1 MDHEPRRKPNLVVAA
16 LGRVVVL
23 LSLAFTL
30 ASVHAAQPWRLQEH
44 LGLPE
49 WLRIDGNT
57 RVFYE
62 TMDDQFRVGGIGGD
76 QLLTWRTMVKMTASA
91 KNGYSLTGEL
101 VDVRGALADTGTP
114 LGTDDINTLEP
125 LQAYLGW
132 QGKLGSGDELDIR
145 FGRQTMNL
153 GARRFSARNIFRS
166 TINAFNGLRVR
177 WERPEKISLNAFYFL
192 PQQRRPTSPA
202 SLLANRAALD
212 DENFNLQFWGVH
224 NEFHNVW
231 RGINLELQFYGLNE
245 EDTPSRA
252 TRNRSL
258 YTPAIRFSRKPG
270 VERVDLDLESAIQIG
285 ESRATGAAGDT
296 TDLNHLAHRH
306 TLETGYTM
314 DIPWNPRLALQYEYA
329 SGDDNAGDGDNNRF
343 DTLFGVRRP
352 GHGPTGIWGAFAH
365 INVNSPGYRVTAKP
379 RKDIQLM
386 WSHRWYWLASDTDA
400 WVPQG
405 VLDPAGTSGRFI
417 GHQMETRIR
426 WDAVP
431 GNVRFETGGAH
442 LFAGNFL
449 RRAPNAN
456 GQRDSTYG
464 YFQVELTF

>member
-1 MDHEPRRKPNLVVAA
+1 MDHGLRRKPNRLVGA
-16 LGRVVVL
+16 LWRVIVFL
-23 LSLAFTL
+23 GLAPTFTC
-30 ASVHAAQPWRLQEH
+30 SQAAQPWRLQDH

-49 WLRIDGNT
+49 WLQVSGNT

-62 TMDDQFRVGGIGGD
+62 TMDDQFRVGGVGGD
-76 QLLTWRTMVKMTASA
+76 QLLTWRTMLKMTASR
-91 KNGYSLTGEL
+91 NGYSITGEL

-132 QGKLGSGDELDIR
+132 NGESATGDKLDLR

-153 GARRFSARNIFRS
+153 GARRFLARNVFRS
-166 TINAFNGLRVR
+166 TLNAFNGVRLR
-177 WERPEKISLNAFYFL
+177 WERPERMTLNAFYFL
-192 PQQRRPTSPA
+192 PQQRRPSTPA
-202 SLLANRAALD
+202 SLLANDAALD
-212 DENFNLQFWGVH
+212 EERFNLQYWGLH

-231 RGINLELQFYGLNE
+231 REVNVELQFFGLHE
-245 EDTPSRA
+245 EDTPNRA
-252 TRNRSL
+252 TRNRNL

-270 VERVDLDLESAIQIG
+270 IERFDLDLESAVQFG

-296 TDLNHLAHRH
+296 TDLDHLAHRH
-306 TLETGYTM
+306 TLESGYTFG
-314 DIPWNPRLALQYEYA
+314 IPWSPRVAIQYEYA
-329 SGDDNAGDGDNNRF
+329 SGDDSAGDGDNNRF

-352 GHGPTGIWGAFAH
+352 GHGPTGIWGGFAH
-365 INVNSPGYRVTAKP
+365 INVNSPGYRITAKP
-379 RKDIQLM
+379 RKDIQFM

-405 VLDPAGTSGRFI
+405 VRDPAGTSGRFI
-417 GHQMETRIR
+417 GHQIETRLR
-426 WDAVP
+426 WEAVP
-431 GNVRFETGGAH
+431 GNLKFETGAAH
-442 LFAGNFL
+442 LFAGEFL
-449 RRAPNAN
+449 RRAPNSN